1 MKAVVYT
8 RKDTPEQAFKVTNLN
23 KPSPKRNQVLVK
35 VRSSAITNMEY
46 MRFGSMGAMLNI
58 AMNATG
64 KPLGIEF
71 SGIIEEVGTNVE
83 TVNKGEAVFGLAK
96 GNIGAWAQYLI
107 ANEKDIYIKPDSLS
121 FEEAGALATGGIT
134 GLGAINAAKIEPGQ
148 QVLVQGA
155 SGGVG
160 HFVVQLAKAF
170 GGIVTA
176 VCSTRN
182 KVLTEELGADYVVD
196 YTKEDI
202 ATLGNTYDRIIAIN
216 GYQPL
221 SVYKRLLNPD
231 GRFVFIGGSGK
242 AIKSAFAVPFY
253 GVGSK
258 RKFTMA
264 AFPFQP
270 KKQRL
275 KQLSSLASEGKL
287 RPHIDKV
294 YGASEVAEA
303 INYVLKEHPQG
314 KVAIRMDFE

>member
-1 MKAVVYT
+1 
-8 RKDTPEQAFKVTNLN
+8 
-23 KPSPKRNQVLVK
+23 
-35 VRSSAITNMEY
+35 
-46 MRFGSMGAMLNI
+46 
-58 AMNATG
+58 G

-121 FEEAGALATGGIT
+121 FEEAGALATGVIT

-148 QVLVQGA
+148 QVLVQGS

-182 KVLTEELGADYVVD
+182 KVLAEELGADYVVD

-202 ATLGNTYDRIIAIN
+202 ATFD
-216 GYQPL
+216 
-221 SVYKRLLNPD
+221 
-231 GRFVFIGGSGK
+231 
-242 AIKSAFAVPFY
+242 
-253 GVGSK
+253 
-258 RKFTMA
+258 
-264 AFPFQP
+264 
-270 KKQRL
+270 
-275 KQLSSLASEGKL
+275 
-287 RPHIDKV
+287 
-294 YGASEVAEA
+294 
-303 INYVLKEHPQG
+303 
-314 KVAIRMDFE
+314 